1 MIRLLIVDDEEII
14 TEGIFEVLKQL
25 NLGLDMY
32 KAYAGEEALDLM
44 NRTRVDIV
52 LSDIRMPGMDGLE
65 LMKNIRSH
73 WPHCK
78 IIFLTGYNDF
88 DYIYQAI
95 QTSGVSYLLKS
106 EGYDK
111 IIKAV
116 TDAIKELENSL
127 KFHNLIKQSREK
139 LTMLETLAQSNYF
152 RYLLQGAR
160 AAEELEV
167 DFHKLGIALDPYLP
181 VLVVL
186 GDLQRTN
193 LHQSFAES
201 QEAALAVKFLAE
213 TFLAERTDNLGII
226 DRYGDLVWLIQP
238 EHGKRIE
245 PGEAYVRTVR
255 FLEGQFELLQ
265 QACMDSM
272 GLAFAITLCAE
283 PCEWKQLSMAY
294 ERVRNQQ
301 HRRAGD
307 GAQMIQTIYMET
319 IETAAPSRSLREK
332 EEALAIHLEGG
343 SREGFLLLLQELTET
358 AFVEGRIGGTFV
370 LELYYTI
377 ALLLLSY
384 INRWELHDKVE
395 ASNLMQREMHASWQ
409 DSFVYLKKIAESL
422 FDLRLSGERSRAA
435 AAIGKV
441 RLYIDEHIGEDLSLA
456 RLANVIHFN
465 PSYLSRLFK
474 QESGINLSEYIDE
487 ARIEKAK
494 ELLKQDE
501 IKIAEVGVRI
511 GYETPHSFT
520 RFFKKSIGFTPMEY
534 REGLRK

>member
-14 TEGIFEVLKQL
+14 TEGLFEVLKQL
-25 NLGLDMY
+25 NLGLDLY

-65 LMKNIRSH
+65 LMNNIRSH

-95 QTSGVSYLLKS
+95 QASGVSYLLKS
-106 EGYDK
+106 EGYGK

-116 TDAIKELENSL
+116 TDAMNELENSL
-127 KFHNLIKQSREK
+127 RFHNLIKQSREK
-139 LTMLETLAQSNYF
+139 LTTLETLAQGNYF

-160 AAEELEV
+160 AEEELEV
-167 DFHKLGIALDPYLP
+167 DFRKLGIALDSSLP

-193 LHQSFAES
+193 LSHSFADS

-213 TFLAERTDNLGII
+213 TFLTERTDSLGII

-238 EHGKRIE
+238 GSGLRID

-255 FLEGQFELLQ
+255 YLEGQFELLQ
-265 QACMDSM
+265 QACMESL
-272 GLAFAITLCAE
+272 GITFAITLCAE

-294 ERVRNQQ
+294 ERIRNQQ

-307 GAQMIQTIYMET
+307 GAQMIQTVYMESV
-319 IETAAPSRSLREK
+319 ETAIPSRSLREK
-332 EEALAIHLEGG
+332 EETLAIHLEGG
-343 SREGFLLLLQELTET
+343 SREGFLHLLRELTET
-358 AFVEGRIGGTFV
+358 AFVEGRGGGPFV

-395 ASNLMQREMHASWQ
+395 ATGLMQRELHASWQ
-409 DSFVYLKKIAESL
+409 DSFDYLKRVAESL

-435 AAIGKV
+435 AAIEKV
-441 RLYIDEHIGEDLSLA
+441 RSYIDEHLGEDLSLV

-474 QESGINLSEYIDE
+474 QETGINLSEYIDE

-501 IKIAEVGVRI
+501 MKIAEVGVRV

-520 RFFKKSIGFTPMEY
+520 RFFKKSIGFTPLEY